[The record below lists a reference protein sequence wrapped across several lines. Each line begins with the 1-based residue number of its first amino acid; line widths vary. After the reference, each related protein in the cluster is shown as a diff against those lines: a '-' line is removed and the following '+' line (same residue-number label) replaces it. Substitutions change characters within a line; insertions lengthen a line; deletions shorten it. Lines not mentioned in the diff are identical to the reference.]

1 MQSQNI
7 LDLLDVSPSPV
18 IPTAA
23 PSGSEPPKS
32 GAADLLDLLDMGS
45 GPSVPPM
52 QAPATGNL
60 MDGLIGSSSVS
71 TNMMNGSASKLT
83 FELGQDCSVQDWSC
97 FGYSVHRPH

>member
-1 MQSQNI
+1 MKNVIKKQTLSFQSQNI

-23 PSGSEPPKS
+23 PSEPPKT

-45 GPSVPPM
+45 VSSPAVPPM
-52 QAPATGNL
+52 QAPAIGNL

-71 TNMMNGSASKLT
+71 TNMMNGSASKLI
-83 FELGQDCSVQDWSC
+83 LSVLIT
-97 FGYSVHRPH
+97 V